1 MKARQ
6 REANVD
12 SHDPSG
18 MSVSQRRL
26 EMATAPPRPRLPEW
40 FRTRLPTGAALKGYQ
55 RTLATVN
62 EGTLHTVCQEAR
74 CPNIHECWSE
84 GDATFMVAGQS
95 CTRGCRFCAVGTIK
109 TPPPLEED
117 EPGRIAEAVH
127 RMGLRHVVIT
137 VVNRDDLPD
146 SGAGHYRACIE
157 ATAARNPEV
166 SLELLCSD
174 LAGDHGALSQLLVD
188 LPLEVFAHNVEC
200 VPRLDAVV
208 RDARAS
214 FDQSLGL
221 LAQAK
226 RIRPDL
232 ITKTSLMVGLGE
244 TDEEVEATLR
254 RIRTEAEVDLITI
267 GQYLAP
273 SEKHLSVDRFPEP
286 DRFERWAEQAI
297 DVGFLGVASGPLVRS
312 SYRAGVLLRRL
323 KDPTSAESMPGA
335 VVLASPGELHA
346 GAHRRDGT
354 NSTSDKP

>member
-1 MKARQ
+1 MQDEVPPSWANRARSRTDPFRATCHQDPTHHGTSVPNPLMKARQ

-137 VVNRDDLPD
+137 VVNRDDLP
-146 SGAGHYRACIE
+146 
-157 ATAARNPEV
+157 TAALDIIAPALKQRRRGIPRSASNSSARTLQATMRPFRNCWWICR
-166 SLELLCSD
+166 S
-174 LAGDHGALSQLLVD
+174 
-188 LPLEVFAHNVEC
+188 
-200 VPRLDAVV
+200 
-208 RDARAS
+208 
-214 FDQSLGL
+214 
-221 LAQAK
+221 
-226 RIRPDL
+226 
-232 ITKTSLMVGLGE
+232 
-244 TDEEVEATLR
+244 
-254 RIRTEAEVDLITI
+254 
-267 GQYLAP
+267 
-273 SEKHLSVDRFPEP
+273 
-286 DRFERWAEQAI
+286 
-297 DVGFLGVASGPLVRS
+297 RS
-312 SYRAGVLLRRL
+312 SAQRRMR
-323 KDPTSAESMPGA
+323 PSS
-335 VVLASPGELHA
+335 
-346 GAHRRDGT
+346 
-354 NSTSDKP
+354 

>member
-1 MKARQ
+1 MDPLWNSGVVRPRQDPEVRLHDIDSHSFDAKFLGKLLRLDHAGTMVQDEVPPLMGQSARDRGTDPFRATCHQDPTHHGTSVPNPLMKARQ

-26 EMATAPPRPRLPEW
+26 EMATAPPRPRSPEW

-95 CTRGCRFCAVGTIK
+95 CTRGCGFCAVGTIK

-174 LAGDHGALSQLLVD
+174 LAGDHEALSQLLVD
-188 LPLEVFAHNVEC
+188 LPLEVFAQ
-200 VPRLDAVV
+200 R
-208 RDARAS
+208 RM
-214 FDQSLGL
+214 
-221 LAQAK
+221 
-226 RIRPDL
+226 RP
-232 ITKTSLMVGLGE
+232 
-244 TDEEVEATLR
+244 
-254 RIRTEAEVDLITI
+254 
-267 GQYLAP
+267 
-273 SEKHLSVDRFPEP
+273 
-286 DRFERWAEQAI
+286 
-297 DVGFLGVASGPLVRS
+297 S
-312 SYRAGVLLRRL
+312 S
-323 KDPTSAESMPGA
+323 
-335 VVLASPGELHA
+335 
-346 GAHRRDGT
+346 
-354 NSTSDKP
+354 